1 MIDST
6 HRGARPLPHRRTGF
20 PIFRTLLS
28 RLSWAADHTPTLLL
42 ALLAALCPPT
52 LAPAQSGP
60 TASRVGDLQLGAGF
74 VFAHSGYNFTPIH
87 LLGGAGY
94 IDFAKR
100 PHWGGEFIFHQ
111 TKDSA
116 DSTVYERTYEIG
128 PRIFVHRGPFV
139 PYAKLLYGRGV
150 YNFHN
155 NVANVAYNIATG
167 GGGLDFA
174 IRPSIN
180 LRADYEYQ
188 TWFGFPIAN
197 LHPSVI
203 TLGLAYHFHE

>member
-1 MIDST
+1 MIDTSP
-6 HRGARPLPHRRTGF
+6 RPASNRRRTATGSS
-20 PIFRTLLS
+20 RS
-28 RLSWAADHTPTLLL
+28 RLAFLV
-42 ALLAALCPPT
+42 ALFAALCVST
-52 LAPAQSGP
+52 PARAQFQP
-60 TASRVGDLQLGAGF
+60 TASRIGDLQVGAGF
-74 VFAHSGYNFTPIH
+74 VFAHSDYNFTPIR
-87 LLGGAGY
+87 LLGAAGY
-94 IDFAKR
+94 IDFATR
-100 PHWGGEFIFHQ
+100 PHWGGEFSFHH
-111 TKDSA
+111 TKESA

-155 NVANVAYNIATG
+155 DVANVAYNMATAG
-167 GGGLDFA
+167 GGIDFA
-174 IRPSIN
+174 LRPSIN

-203 TLGLAYHFHE
+203 TLGVAYHFHQ

>member
-1 MIDST
+1 MIDSS
-6 HRGARPLPHRRTGF
+6 HRQPRIIPRPRTGC
-20 PIFRTLLS
+20 PIFGAVVS
-28 RLSWAADHTPTLLL
+28 RLRWASAAGPMLLL
-42 ALLAALCPPT
+42 ALLAALCAP
-52 LAPAQSGP
+52 APAQSGP

-74 VFAHSGYNFTPIH
+74 VFAHSDFNFTPIH
-87 LLGGAGY
+87 LLGYAGY

-100 PHWGGEFIFHQ
+100 PHWGGEFDFHQ
-111 TKDSA
+111 TKSSS

-139 PYAKLLYGRGV
+139 PYAKVLYGRGV

-155 NVANVAYNIATG
+155 DVANVAYNMFTG
-167 GGGLDFA
+167 GGGIDFA
-174 IRPSIN
+174 LRPSIN

-188 TWFGFPIAN
+188 TWLGFPIAD

-203 TLGLAYHFHE
+203 TIGIAYHFHE